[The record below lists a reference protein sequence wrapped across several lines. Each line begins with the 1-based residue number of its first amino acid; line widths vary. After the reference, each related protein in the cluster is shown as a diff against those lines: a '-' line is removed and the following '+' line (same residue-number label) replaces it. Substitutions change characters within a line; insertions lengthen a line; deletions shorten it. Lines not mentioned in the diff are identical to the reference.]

1 MSVSIAQTVFYE
13 GKVVIST
20 LDENPLGSYM
30 PCADE
35 SEYPLSSCNL
45 EEFDT
50 RVMLPA
56 ANAVS
61 HGYQRIRI
69 IAKDIDIIVLGISLF
84 GYIGADKLWV

>member
-20 LDENPLGSYM
+20 LDENALGSSM
-30 PCADE
+30 PGDDE
-35 SEYPLSSCNL
+35 SEYPIRSCNH

-50 RVMLPA
+50 RVVLHA

-61 HGYQRIRI
+61 HGYQRIWI
-69 IAKDIDIIVLGISLF
+69 IAKYIYIIVLGISLF
-84 GYIGADKLWV
+84 GDIGADKRWV